1 MPNLV
6 NVLGIE
12 NTSEAFR
19 KKVLEI
25 ADRLL
30 IDPNFLMAI
39 MSFETGATFSPK
51 VKNAAGSGATGLIQF
66 MPPTAKGLGRTIEDL
81 EKMTAVEQLDF
92 VEKHFAPHKG
102 KLLTIEDAYMAVL
115 LPKGI
120 GKGKDFV
127 LFEAGSK
134 AYKQNIGLDVSG
146 DGKITVG
153 EACRKVSERLGTA
166 SMSNIVELKKGDT
179 GAAVESLQDEMI
191 DLGYL
196 TPEQKKTGAGTFG
209 NKTEAALKAFQKDI
223 LLKDTGVV
231 DLPTQAAMRQLND
244 GVKKGSKGGV
254 VQALQQKLVS
264 KKFLTQAEMDTGIGI
279 FGNKT
284 QAALIQ
290 FQLKNDKLEPN
301 GILSDETYRLLFKT
315 PAPVTPIPTN
325 PNNTNINK
333 VLEANGEGYT
343 TYKREPG
350 GADQFGTEMTINRIE
365 DLGRKWFL
373 LHPEV
378 LLQFGDI
385 SRRGGGAFPPHS
397 SHKNGRDVDVRPIRK
412 DNRIDPISVGEIQ
425 YDSIRTE
432 EFVKLVRSRYP
443 NVMVLFN
450 DDRLIKKGLTAHAK
464 GHSNHLHI
472 RFP

>member
-1 MPNLV
+1 MANLV

-12 NTSEAFR
+12 NTSDAFR

-39 MSFETGATFSPK
+39 MSFETGGTFSPK

-66 MPPTAKGLGRTIEDL
+66 MPPTAKGLGTTIEAL

-115 LPKGI
+115 FPKGI

-127 LFEAGSK
+127 LFEKGTK
-134 AYKQNIGLDVSG
+134 NYQQNIGLDVSG

-166 SMSNIVELKKGDT
+166 SMSNIVELKKGET
-179 GAAVESLQDEMI
+179 GPAVESLQDEMI

-196 TPEQKKTGAGTFG
+196 TPEEKKTGAGTFG
-209 NKTEAALKAFQKDI
+209 NKTEAALKAFQKDMS
-223 LLKDTGVV
+223 LKDTGVL
-231 DLPTQAAMRQLND
+231 DLPTQVALRQLND
-244 GVKKGSKGGV
+244 GVKKGSSGGV

-264 KKFLTQAEMDTGIGI
+264 KKFLTQAEMDTGIGV
-279 FGNKT
+279 FGGKT

-290 FQLKNDKLEPN
+290 FQLKNDTLEPN
-301 GILSDETYRLLFKT
+301 GVLSDETYRLLFKT
-315 PAPVTPIPTN
+315 PAPVTLIPTN
-325 PNNTNINK
+325 LNNTNIDT
-333 VLEANGEGYT
+333 VLPIDGEGYT
-343 TYKREPG
+343 TYTREPG
-350 GADQFGTEMTINRIE
+350 GADQFGTAMTVSRIM

-378 LLQFGDI
+378 FLQFGDM
-385 SRRGGGAFPPHS
+385 SRKGGGAFPPHA
-397 SHKNGRDVDVRPIRK
+397 SHKSGRDVDVRPIRK
-412 DNRIDPISVGEIQ
+412 DNRMDPVSVGEVA
-425 YDSIRTE
+425 YDKVRTE

-443 NVMVLFN
+443 GVTIFFN
-450 DDRLIKKGLTAHAK
+450 DAGLISKGLTAHAK
-464 GHSNHLHI
+464 GHDNHLHV

>member
-1 MPNLV
+1 MSNLV

-39 MSFETGATFSPK
+39 MSFETGATFDPK
-51 VKNAAGSGATGLIQF
+51 IKNAAGSGATGLIQF
-66 MPPTAKGLGRTIEDL
+66 MPSTAKSLGTSTEEL

-92 VEKHFAPHKG
+92 VEKYFKPHKG

-115 LPKGI
+115 FPKGI

-127 LFEAGSK
+127 LFKKPSVQ
-134 AYKQNIGLDVSG
+134 YKQNRGLDVSG

-153 EACRKVSERLGTA
+153 EACRKVSERLGSA
-166 SMSNIVELKKGDT
+166 SMSDIVELKKGDK

-196 TPEQKKTGAGTFG
+196 TLEQKKTGVGTFG

-223 LLKDTGVV
+223 GLKDTGIL
-231 DLPTQAAMRQLND
+231 DLPTQTALRQLND
-244 GVKKGSKGGV
+244 GVKKGSSGGV

-264 KKFLTQAEMDTGIGI
+264 KKFLTQAEMSTGIGI

-301 GILSDETYRLLFKT
+301 GVLSDETYRLLFKT
-315 PAPVTPIPTN
+315 PAPVTPIPTTL
-325 PNNTNINK
+325 NNTNIDT
-333 VLEANGEGYT
+333 VLPIDGEGYT

-350 GADQFGTEMTINRIE
+350 GADQFGTSMTINRIM

-378 LLQFGDI
+378 FLQFGDI
-385 SRRGGGAFPPHS
+385 SRRGGGAFPPHA
-397 SHKNGRDVDVRPIRK
+397 SHRNGRDVDVRPIRK
-412 DNRIDPISVGEIQ
+412 DNRMDPISVGEVQ

-432 EFVKLVRSRYP
+432 EFVKLVRSRFP
-443 NVMVLFN
+443 GVTIFFN
-450 DDRLIKKGLTAHAK
+450 DSRLISKGLTAHAK
-464 GHSNHLHI
+464 GHHNHLHI

>member
-12 NTSEAFR
+12 KTNEAFR
-19 KKVLEI
+19 KKVIEI

-39 MSFETGATFSPK
+39 MSFETGATFDPK
-51 VKNAAGSGATGLIQF
+51 IKNAAGSGATGLIQF
-66 MPPTAKGLGRTIEDL
+66 MPRTAKALGTTTDDL
-81 EKMTAVEQLDF
+81 AKMTAVAQLDF
-92 VEKHFAPHKG
+92 VEKYFAPHKG
-102 KLLTIEDAYMAVL
+102 KLQTIEDAYMAVL
-115 LPKGI
+115 YPKGI

-127 LFEAGSK
+127 LFEAGT
-134 AYKQNIGLDVSG
+134 ALYRQNRGLDASG

-179 GAAVESLQDEMI
+179 GPAVESLQDEMI

-196 TPEQKKTGAGTFG
+196 TPEQKKTGVGTFG
-209 NKTEAALKAFQKDI
+209 NKTETALKAFQKDM
-223 LLKDTGVV
+223 LLKATGVV

-244 GVKKGSKGGV
+244 GVKKGSSGGV

-264 KKFLTQAEMDTGIGI
+264 KNFLSQTDMNTGIGI

-290 FQLKNDKLEPN
+290 FQLKNEELEPN
-301 GILSDETYRLLFKT
+301 GVLSDETYRLLFKT

-325 PNNTNINK
+325 LNNTNIDT
-333 VLEANGEGYT
+333 VLPIDGEGYT

-350 GADQFGTEMTINRIE
+350 GADQFGTAMTVNRIM

-378 LLQFGDI
+378 FLQFGDI
-385 SRRGGGAFPPHS
+385 SRKGGGAFPPHA

-412 DNRIDPISVGEIQ
+412 DNRMDPVSVGEVA
-425 YDSIRTE
+425 YDKVRTE

-443 NVMVLFN
+443 GVSIFFN
-450 DDRLIKKGLTAHAK
+450 DASLIAKDLTAHAK
-464 GHSNHLHI
+464 RHENHLHI

>member
-1 MPNLV
+1 MANLV

-39 MSFETGATFSPK
+39 MSFETGATFDPK
-51 VKNAAGSGATGLIQF
+51 IKNAAGSGATGLIQF
-66 MPPTAKGLGRTIEDL
+66 MPSTAKGLGTTIAAL
-81 EKMTAVEQLDF
+81 EKMTAVAQLDF
-92 VEKHFAPHKG
+92 VEKYFEPRKG

-115 LPKGI
+115 YPKGI

-127 LFEAGSK
+127 LFEEGSK
-134 AYKQNIGLDVSG
+134 QYKQNIGLDVSG

-179 GAAVESLQDEMI
+179 GATVESLQDEMI

-196 TPEQKKTGAGTFG
+196 TLEQKKTGVGIFG

-223 LLKDTGVV
+223 LLKDTGVL
-231 DLPTQAAMRQLND
+231 DLPTQAALRQLND
-244 GVKKGSKGGV
+244 GVKKGSSGGV
-254 VQALQQKLVS
+254 VKVLQQKLVS
-264 KKFLTQAEMDTGIGI
+264 KKFLTQAEMNTGIGV
-279 FGNKT
+279 FGGKT

-290 FQLKNDKLEPN
+290 FQLKNNELEPN
-301 GILSDETYRLLFKT
+301 GVLSDETYRLLFKT
-315 PAPVTPIPTN
+315 PAPFVSVPTN
-325 PNNTNINK
+325 FGNPDINT
-333 VLEANGEGYT
+333 VLPMNGEGFT
-343 TYKREPG
+343 TYNRELN
-350 GADQFGTEMTINRIE
+350 GADQYGTAPVINAIVA
-365 DLGRKWFL
+365 LARKWFL
-373 LHPEV
+373 LHPEI

-385 SRRGGGAFPPHS
+385 SRKGGGEFERHT
-397 SHKNGRDVDVRPIRK
+397 SHKNGRDADVRPLRR
-412 DNRIDPISVGEIQ
+412 DNRLDPVSVGEIA

-432 EFVKLVRSRYP
+432 ELVKLILNRHP
-443 NVMVLFN
+443 KATIFFN
-450 DDRLIKKGLTAHAK
+450 DQRLINKKLTQQAA
-464 GHSNHLHI
+464 GHHNHLHI
-472 RFP
+472 RFS

>member
-19 KKVLEI
+19 RKVLEI

-39 MSFETGATFSPK
+39 MSFESGATFDPK
-51 VKNAAGSGATGLIQF
+51 IKNAAGSGATGLIQF
-66 MPPTAKGLGRTIEDL
+66 MPSTAKALGTTVDDL
-81 EKMTAVEQLDF
+81 AKMIAVAQLDF
-92 VEKHFAPHKG
+92 VEKYFTPFKG

-115 LPKGI
+115 YPKGI

-127 LFEAGSK
+127 LFEKPSVQ
-134 AYKQNIGLDVSG
+134 YRQNSGLDVNG
-146 DGKITVG
+146 NGKITVG

-166 SMSNIVELKKGDT
+166 SLSGIVELKKGDK

-196 TPEQKKTGAGTFG
+196 TPAEKKTGSGVFG
-209 NKTEAALKAFQKDI
+209 NKTENALKSFQKDVA
-223 LLKDTGVV
+223 LKDTGVL
-231 DLPTQAAMRQLND
+231 DLPTQAALRQLND
-244 GVKKGSKGGV
+244 GVKKGTSGGI

-264 KKFLTQAEMDTGIGI
+264 KKFLTQAELNTGIGI

-290 FQLKNDKLEPN
+290 FQLKNPELEPN
-301 GILSDETYRLLFKT
+301 GALTDETYRLLFKT
-315 PAPVTPIPTN
+315 PAPVAPIPTSLD
-325 PNNTNINK
+325 NK
-333 VLEANGEGYT
+333 AIDTILPISGEGFT
-343 TYKREPG
+343 TYNREPG
-350 GADQFGTEMTINRIE
+350 GADQFGTAVTVNRLM

-373 LHPEV
+373 LHPEIS
-378 LLQFGDI
+378 LQYGDI
-385 SRRGGGAFPPHS
+385 SLKGGAKTKDHK
-397 SHKNGRDVDVRPIRK
+397 SHRNGRDVDIRPFRK
-412 DNRIDPISVGEIQ
+412 DNRIDPISVGETQ

-432 EFVKLVRSRYP
+432 EFILLVQSRFP
-443 NVMVLFN
+443 QVSIFFN
-450 DDRLIKKGLTAHAK
+450 DDRLIKKGLTKFLK
-464 GHSNHLHI
+464 GHHNHLHVT
-472 RFP
+472 FP

>member
-19 KKVLEI
+19 KKVMEI

-39 MSFETGATFSPK
+39 MSFETGATFSPSI
-51 VKNAAGSGATGLIQF
+51 KNAAGSGAVGLIQF
-66 MPPTAKGLGRTIEDL
+66 MPPTAKGLGTTVEDL
-81 EKMTAVEQLDF
+81 EKMTAVAQLDF
-92 VEKHFAPHKG
+92 VEKYFAPRRG

-115 LPKGI
+115 FPKGI

-127 LFEAGSK
+127 LFEEGSIQ
-134 AYKQNIGLDVSG
+134 YKQNKSLDASG

-166 SMSNIVELKKGDT
+166 SVSNIVELKKGDV

-196 TPEQKKTGAGTFG
+196 TSEQKKTGVGTFG
-209 NKTEAALKAFQKDI
+209 GKTEAALKAFQKDI
-223 LLKDTGVV
+223 ALKDTGVL
-231 DLPTQAAMRQLND
+231 DLPTQAALRQLND
-244 GVKKGSKGGV
+244 GVKKGSSSGV

-264 KKFLTQAEMDTGIGI
+264 KKFLTSADMNTGIGV

-290 FQLKNDKLEPN
+290 FQLKNRIEPN
-301 GILSDETYRLLFKT
+301 GVLSDETYRLLFKT
-315 PAPVTPIPTN
+315 PAPVVPIPTN
-325 PNNTNINK
+325 VNNTDINT
-333 VLEANGEGYT
+333 VLPMDSEGYT
-343 TYKREPG
+343 TYNREPN
-350 GADQFGTEMTINRIE
+350 GADQFGTAMTINRVM

-378 LLQFGDI
+378 RLQFGDI
-385 SRRGGGAFPPHS
+385 SRRGGGAFPPHG
-397 SHKNGRDVDVRPIRK
+397 SHKNGRDVDVRPLRR
-412 DNRIDPISVGEIQ
+412 DNRMDAVSVGEVQ

-443 NVMVLFN
+443 GVAIFFN
-450 DDRLIKKGLTAHAK
+450 DTRLINKGLTAHCK
-464 GHSNHLHI
+464 NHHNHLHI

>member
-39 MSFETGATFSPK
+39 MSFETGATFDPK
-51 VKNAAGSGATGLIQF
+51 IKNAAGSGATGLIQF
-66 MPPTAKGLGRTIEDL
+66 MPPTARGLGTTIEEL
-81 EKMTAVEQLDF
+81 EKMTAVAQLDF
-92 VEKHFAPHKG
+92 VEKYFAPHKG

-115 LPKGI
+115 YPKGI

-127 LFEAGSK
+127 LFEEGSK

-166 SMSNIVELKKGDT
+166 SMSNIVELKKGDV

-196 TPEQKKTGAGTFG
+196 TLEEKKTGAGTFG

-223 LLKDTGVV
+223 LLKDTGVL

-244 GVKKGSKGGV
+244 GVKKGSSGGV

-264 KKFLTQAEMDTGIGI
+264 KKFLTQAEMNTGSGI
-279 FGNKT
+279 FGGKT

-290 FQLKNDKLEPN
+290 FQLKNSELEPN
-301 GILSDETYRLLFKT
+301 GVLSDETYRLLFKT

-325 PNNTNINK
+325 LNNTNINK
-333 VLEANGEGYT
+333 VLEINGEGYT
-343 TYKREPG
+343 TYNREPG

-385 SRRGGGAFPPHS
+385 SRKGGGSFPPHG

-412 DNRIDPISVGEIQ
+412 DNRTDPISVGEVQ
-425 YDSIRTE
+425 YDTIRTE
-432 EFVKLVRSRYP
+432 EFVKLVRSRHP
-443 NVMVLFN
+443 TALILFN
-450 DDRLIKKGLTAHAK
+450 DDRLIKKGLTK
-464 GHSNHLHI
+464 FTPGHHNHLHI

>member
-1 MPNLV
+1 MANLV

-39 MSFETGATFSPK
+39 MSFETGATFDPK
-51 VKNAAGSGATGLIQF
+51 IKNAAGSGATGLIQF
-66 MPPTAKGLGRTIEDL
+66 MPSTAKGLGTTIAAL
-81 EKMTAVEQLDF
+81 EKMTAVAQLDF
-92 VEKHFAPHKG
+92 VEKYFEPRKG

-115 LPKGI
+115 YPKGI

-127 LFEAGSK
+127 LFEEGSK
-134 AYKQNIGLDVSG
+134 QYKQNIGLDVSG

-179 GAAVESLQDEMI
+179 GATVESLQDEMI

-196 TPEQKKTGAGTFG
+196 TLEQKKTGVGIFG

-223 LLKDTGVV
+223 LLKDTGVL
-231 DLPTQAAMRQLND
+231 DLPTQAALRQLND
-244 GVKKGSKGGV
+244 GVKKGSSGGV
-254 VQALQQKLVS
+254 VKVLQQKLVS
-264 KKFLTQAEMDTGIGI
+264 KKFLTQAEMNTGIGV
-279 FGNKT
+279 FGGKT

-290 FQLKNDKLEPN
+290 FQLKNNELEPN
-301 GILSDETYRLLFKT
+301 GVLSDETYRLLFKT
-315 PAPVTPIPTN
+315 PAPVTQIPTN
-325 PNNTNINK
+325 LSNTNIDT
-333 VLEANGEGYT
+333 VLPIAGEGYT
-343 TYKREPG
+343 TFKREPG
-350 GADQFGTEMTINRIE
+350 GADQFGTAMTINRIM

-385 SRRGGGAFPPHS
+385 SRKGGGAFPPHG

-412 DNRIDPISVGEIQ
+412 DNRTDPISVGEVA
-425 YDSIRTE
+425 YDTIRTE
-432 EFVKLVRSRYP
+432 EFVKLVRSRYL
-443 NVMVLFN
+443 NVTIFFN
-450 DDRLIKKGLTAHAK
+450 DIRLINKGLTAHAR
-464 GHSNHLHI
+464 GHDNHLHI